1 MALSKYLPFV
11 SNSLPEIDLEE
22 AQLSPDRLRELSRTM
37 RVATFALGYR
47 GVNYYYTG
55 RSNFEP
61 APYNFDRIIQAI
73 DTDSYVKQ
81 AIAKYKDLFWKEG
94 WQIVGENPDA
104 VAYLYERIDYME
116 MTMRRPFL
124 DFLIDLS
131 DQLFKFANVFIVK
144 ARADL
149 SSYFPK
155 PLQSISGTDPV
166 VGYYLIPTEQARIL
180 RDKHNRPKAYLQRTN
195 PLTYAPTNR
204 DPKFDAEKVIHLFFD
219 RKPGRAFG
227 TPFLANVLDD
237 VVALRQMEEDIQN
250 LVHRELFPLY
260 KYRIG
265 TADQPAEPEEID
277 QAALEIENLR
287 AEGGLILP
295 FRHDVEVIGS
305 NKAVLDASAYLDHF
319 KERVAIG
326 LGVAPH
332 HIGMTLN
339 GGNRAVTER
348 LDTALYDKIKHYQKQ
363 FADMVRVHIFN
374 ELLFEGGF
382 DPLVN
387 PMDDGTSDRCYFK
400 FNEIDVDTQVK
411 KETHII
417 QKYVNSL
424 ITLEEA
430 RIKLGEKVEVDME
443 NLFSAIQ
450 GKVQVDVSSA
460 QAETQAKI
468 QKQQMKDVMKDG
480 DKQASAPSGQVNLPS
495 SRRGVGNSIR
505 PQNQQGRRTSPN
517 IKRTDPTWI
526 NVVENLLE
534 EQYNVIVSQDEVSDK
549 QRINITDEEIIT
561 IMSEDNNVDND

>member
-1 MALSKYLPFV
+1 MPLNKYLPFNNY
-11 SNSLPEIDLEE
+11 STEE
-22 AQLSPDRLRELSRTM
+22 LALSEARLDSDQLKGLSTSM

-55 RSNFEP
+55 RTNFEP

-94 WQIVGENPDA
+94 WQIVGENPEA

-116 MTMRRPFL
+116 MTMKRPFL

-149 SSYFPK
+149 SEYFPK
-155 PLQSISGTDPV
+155 RLDPINGGQPV

-180 RDKHNRPKAYLQRTN
+180 RDKHNKPKAYLQRTN
-195 PLTYAPTNR
+195 PLTYAPTSR
-204 DPKFDAEKVIHLFFD
+204 DPRFDAEKVIHLFFD

-265 TADQPAEPEEID
+265 TADQPAEPDEID
-277 QAALEIENLR
+277 QAAFEIENLR

-295 FRHDVEVIGS
+295 YRHDIEIIGS
-305 NKAVLDASAYLDHF
+305 NKATLDATTYLDHF

-363 FADMVRVHIFN
+363 FADMIRVHIFN

-387 PMDDGTSDRCYFK
+387 PMDTDTVSDRCYFK

-430 RIKLGEKVEVDME
+430 RIKLGEKPEVDLE
-443 NLFSAIQ
+443 ELFSSIQ
-450 GKVQVDVSSA
+450 GQVQVNISKAQSEQ
-460 QAETQAKI
+460 QAEMQAK
-468 QKQQMKDVMKDG
+468 QTQMKDVIKDG
-480 DKQASAPSGQVNLPS
+480 DKQDSAPKGQVNLPS
-495 SRRGVGNSIR
+495 SRRGVGNSVR
-505 PQNQQGRRTSPN
+505 PQNQQGRRLSPN
-517 IKRTDPTWI
+517 IKRSDSGWL
-526 NVVENLLE
+526 NDVEKLLE
-534 EQYNVIVSQDEVSDK
+534 EQYNVQIVEDIKDKENNNQNIIDVVS
-549 QRINITDEEIIT
+549 EE
-561 IMSEDNNVDND
+561 NNGNND

>member
-1 MALSKYLPFV
+1 MPLREYLPFARV
-11 SNSLPEIDLEE
+11 DGVDFYSAQMDPEKIKPLGR
-22 AQLSPDRLRELSRTM
+22 AM
-37 RVATFALGYR
+37 KVAALALGYR

-55 RSNFEP
+55 RTNFEP
-61 APYNFDRIIQAI
+61 SPYNFDRIVQAV

-81 AIAKYKDLFWKEG
+81 AISKYKDLFWKEG
-94 WQIVGENPDA
+94 WQIVGENPEA
-104 VAYLYERIDYME
+104 VSYLYQRIDYME
-116 MTMRRPFL
+116 MAMNRPFL

-131 DQLFKFANVFIVK
+131 DQLFKFANVFFVK

-149 SSYFPK
+149 TEYFPSSLK
-155 PLQSISGTDPV
+155 PITGAEPV

-195 PLTYAPTNR
+195 PLTYAPTDR
-204 DPKFDAEKVIHLFFD
+204 DPTWNADKVVHLAFD

-227 TPFLANVLDD
+227 TPFLSNVLDD

-277 QAALEIENLR
+277 QAAAEIENLR

-305 NKAVLDASAYLDHF
+305 QNQALDASEYLNHF

-332 HIGMTLN
+332 HLGMSFS

-363 FADMVRVHIFN
+363 FAEMIRVHILN

-387 PMDDGTSDRCYFK
+387 PSDSSVSDRCFFK

-424 ITLEEA
+424 ITLPEA
-430 RIKLGEKVEVDME
+430 RIKLGEDPDVEKE
-443 NLFSAIQ
+443 ELFMSIQ
-450 GKVQVDVSSA
+450 GQNQIDISA
-460 QAETQAKI
+460 AQSENQAKVMA
-468 QKQQMKDVMKDG
+468 MKDVKKDG
-480 DKQASAPSGQVNLPS
+480 DKQEPAKKGQRNLPS
-495 SRRGVGNSIR
+495 QRRGPGNSIR
-505 PQNQQGRRTSPN
+505 PQNQKGRRNSPN
-517 IKRTDPTWI
+517 IKRADPTWLS
-526 NVVENLLE
+526 VVENLLE
-534 EQYNVIVSQDEVSDK
+534 EQYNVVIADEDTQK
-549 QRINITDEEIIT
+549 DAGE
-561 IMSEDNNVDND
+561 

>member
-1 MALSKYLPFV
+1 MALRQYLPFQK
-11 SNSLPEIDLEE
+11 SELSEFDFES
-22 AQLSPDRLRELSRTM
+22 AQLAPDKIGSLSKAM
-37 RVATFALGYR
+37 RVAAFALGYR

-55 RSNFEP
+55 RTNFEP
-61 APYNFDRIIQAI
+61 SPYNFDRIIQAI

-81 AIAKYKDLFWKEG
+81 AMAKYQDLFWKEG
-94 WQIVGENPDA
+94 WQIVGENPEA
-104 VAYLYERIDYME
+104 VAYLYQRIDYME
-116 MTMRRPFL
+116 MAMRRPFL

-131 DQLFKFANVFIVK
+131 DQLFKFSNVFIVK

-149 SSYFPK
+149 AEYFPK
-155 PLQSISGTDPV
+155 ALEAVGAAQPV

-180 RDKHNRPKAYLQRTN
+180 RDKHNKPKAYLQRTN
-195 PLTYAPTNR
+195 PMTYAPTDR
-204 DPKFDAEKVIHLFFD
+204 DPKWPAESVIHLFFD
-219 RKPGRAFG
+219 RKPGRIFG

-237 VVALRQMEEDIQN
+237 VVALRQIEEDIQN

-277 QAALEIENLR
+277 QAAIEIENLR

-305 NKAVLDASAYLDHF
+305 QNAALDASNYLNHF
-319 KERVAIG
+319 KERVAVG

-332 HIGMTLN
+332 HLGMSMG
-339 GGNRAVTER
+339 GGNRSASER
-348 LDTALYDKIKHYQKQ
+348 LDTALYDKIKHFQKQ
-363 FADMVRVHIFN
+363 FAEMVRLNVFN

-387 PMDDGTSDRCYFK
+387 RCYFK

-430 RIKLGEKVEVDME
+430 RMKIGEDP
-443 NLFSAIQ
+443 
-450 GKVQVDVSSA
+450 QVDKEDLFMSA
-460 QAETQAKI
+460 QGQVQIDVGAAQADTQAKL
-468 QKQQMKDVMKDG
+468 QTSKDVVKDG
-480 DKQASAPSGQVNLPS
+480 DKQTPAPKGQRNMPS
-495 SRRGVGNSIR
+495 NRKGAGNVMR
-505 PQNQQGRRTSPN
+505 PQNQQGRLTSPN
-517 IKRTDPTWI
+517 IKRSDSAWI
-526 NVVENLLE
+526 GMVENLLE
-534 EQYNVIVSQDEVSDK
+534 EQYNVVVVEDQEDQQQENV
-549 QRINITDEEIIT
+549 NEEK
-561 IMSEDNNVDND
+561 NVN